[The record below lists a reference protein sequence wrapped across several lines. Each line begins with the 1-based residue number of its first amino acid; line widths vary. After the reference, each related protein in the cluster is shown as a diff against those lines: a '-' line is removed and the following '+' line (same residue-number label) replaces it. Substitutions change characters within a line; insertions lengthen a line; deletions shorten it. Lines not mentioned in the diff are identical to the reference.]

1 MRETASVRVSS
12 FSDGTRAPAGN
23 LLEDEVLHLQVA
35 RRRGLE

>member
-12 FSDGTRAPAGN
+12 FSEGTRAPAGD

-35 RRRGLE
+35 RGGSLE